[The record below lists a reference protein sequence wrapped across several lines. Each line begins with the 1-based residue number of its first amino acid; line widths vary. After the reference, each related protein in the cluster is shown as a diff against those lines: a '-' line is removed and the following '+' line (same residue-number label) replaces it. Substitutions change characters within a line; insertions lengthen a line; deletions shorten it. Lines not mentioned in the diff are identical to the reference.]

1 MRPSPQST
9 PINFVDVLMMNSD
22 LRPGSIT
29 KFLGLSLNLH
39 WMDAEELIGL
49 LLFTAAAGVLVFV
62 VAAVVL

>member
-1 MRPSPQST
+1 
-9 PINFVDVLMMNSD
+9 MMNSD